1 MVDKTLIL
9 RKLSELEQY
18 LVQISEFSNI
28 TAEGYLKDWKIQRI
42 IERTLQMMIET
53 CLDVAGHIISEERY
67 RVPES
72 YADMFKILQENGIL
86 EETLLNT
93 LDKMAKFRN
102 IIVHTYDKI
111 DPEIIILIL
120 SKNLKDF
127 DKYQNAIIHYL
138 KTKETQKE

>member
-1 MVDKTLIL
+1 MVDRTLIL

-28 TAEGYLKDWKIQRI
+28 TAGGYLNDWKIQRI

-53 CLDVAGHIISEERY
+53 CLDVAGHIISDERY

-111 DPEIIILIL
+111 DPEIIISIL

-127 DKYQNAIIHYL
+127 DRYKNAIIHYL